1 MDCQVKCDEFEVFEI
16 IVHLLFEEFLHLGL
30 RYQPSDFLIS
40 IGEKEYAKLEVEV
53 FFQISFFFLIIGLHA
68 VTWSQLYVIVLC
80 ETHILVFMSPM

>member
-30 RYQPSDFLIS
+30 RYQPSDFFIS

-53 FFQISFFFLIIGLHA
+53 FFQNFFFLIIGLHA
-68 VTWSQLYVIVLC
+68 VTWSQLYIIVLC
-80 ETHILVFMSPM
+80 ETHILVFTSTM

>member
-40 IGEKEYAKLEVEV
+40 IREKEYAKLEVEV
-53 FFQISFFFLIIGLHA
+53 FFQYFFFFSDYWIACCHM
-68 VTWSQLYVIVLC
+68 VPIVY
-80 ETHILVFMSPM
+80 HSIM

>member
-30 RYQPSDFLIS
+30 RYQLSDFLIS

-53 FFQISFFFLIIGLHA
+53 FFQISFFFSDYWIACCHM
-68 VTWSQLYVIVLC
+68 VPIVY
-80 ETHILVFMSPM
+80 HSIM